1 MPHPH
6 ASHPDAP
13 RPSYPYTSPPYDHE
27 LRVLDPATEE
37 VVATVPAA
45 GAQDVAD
52 AVVRAGRAQ
61 AGWAALAPADR
72 ARLLRR
78 FAAVVD
84 GHIEELARLE
94 VREAGHTL
102 GNARW
107 EAGNVR
113 DLLDYAAGGVERLTG
128 RQIPVPGG
136 LDITLLEPLGVVGVI
151 APWNFPMPIAAW
163 GAAPALAAGNAVIL
177 KPAETTPLTAL
188 RLAELALEAGLPDHL
203 FQVLPGAGP
212 VAGAA
217 LVDHPGVAKIV
228 FTGSTAVG
236 KQVLAKGS
244 ALLKRVTLEL
254 GGKSPNIVFA
264 DADIEAAAAAAPMS
278 FLDNSGQDCCARTRI
293 LVQRSVHD
301 RFLELL
307 APAVESVVVGDP
319 SDERTQ
325 MGPLIS
331 RAQLERVRSYVDAD
345 APGIRG
351 KAPEGPGFWFAPTVL
366 TGVDPGA
373 RVAVEEVFGPVA
385 VVLPFEDEADAIR
398 LANATDYGLSGSI
411 WTRDVGRAL
420 RVSQAVRAGNLSVN
434 SHSSVRY
441 WTPFGGFKQS
451 GIGRELG
458 PDALTAFTETK
469 NVFISTEGP
478 AQ

>member
-1 MPHPH
+1 MSNERHVINP
-6 ASHPDAP
+6 AS
-13 RPSYPYTSPPYDHE
+13 
-27 LRVLDPATEE
+27 EE
-37 VVATVPAA
+37 VIATVPDSELY
-45 GAQDVAD
+45 DVDA
-52 AVVRAGRAQ
+52 AVVAAAAAQ
-61 AGWAALAPADR
+61 RRWAAAAPADR

-84 GHIEELARLE
+84 GHVEELAALE
-94 VREAGHTL
+94 VREAGHTV

-128 RQIPVPGG
+128 RQIPVSGG

-163 GAAPALAAGNAVIL
+163 GTAPALAAGNAVIL

-188 RLAELALEAGLPDHL
+188 RLAELALEAGLPEHL
-203 FQVLPGAGP
+203 FQVLPGAGDT
-212 VAGAA
+212 AGNA
-217 LVDHPGVAKIV
+217 LVEHPGVAKIV
-228 FTGSTAVG
+228 FTGSTRVG
-236 KQVLAKGS
+236 KQIMAKC
-244 ALLKRVTLEL
+244 ADRVKRLTLEL
-254 GGKSPNIVFA
+254 GGKSPNIIFA
-264 DADIEAAAAAAPMS
+264 DSDLEAAAAATPMS

-293 LVQRSVHD
+293 LVERSAYD
-301 RFLELL
+301 RFLALL
-307 APAVESVVVGDP
+307 APAITSVVVGDP
-319 SDERTQ
+319 SDEKTQ

-331 RAQLERVRSYVDAD
+331 GTQLERVRSYVPAG
-345 APGIRG
+345 AEAIRG
-351 KAPEGPGFWFAPTVL
+351 TAPEGPGFWFPPTLLTAEAPDSPAAT
-366 TGVDPGA
+366 
-373 RVAVEEVFGPVA
+373 EEIFGPVA
-385 VVLPFEDEADAIR
+385 VVLPFDDEADAIR

-441 WTPFGGFKQS
+441 WTPFGGYRQS
-451 GIGRELG
+451 GLGRELG

-469 NVFISTEGP
+469 NVFIATE
-478 AQ
+478 A

>member
-1 MPHPH
+1 M
-6 ASHPDAP
+6 
-13 RPSYPYTSPPYDHE
+13 SYE
-27 LRVLDPATEE
+27 LQVLNPATEE
-37 VVATVPAA
+37 VVATVP
-45 GAQDVAD
+45 GATVEDVDA
-52 AVVRAGRAQ
+52 AVVRATRAQ

-78 FAAVVD
+78 FAVTVD
-84 GHIEELARLE
+84 EHLEELAQLE
-94 VREAGHTL
+94 VREAGHTV

-136 LDITLLEPLGVVGVI
+136 LDVTILEPLGVVGVI

-163 GAAPALAAGNAVIL
+163 GMAPALAAGNAVIL

-188 RLAELALEAGLPDHL
+188 RLAELALEAGLPEGL
-203 FQVLPGAGP
+203 FQVLPGHGP
-212 VAGAA
+212 VAGNA
-217 LVDHPGVAKIV
+217 LVEHPGVAKIV

-236 KQVLAKGS
+236 KRVLAKGS
-244 ALLKRVTLEL
+244 ELLKRVTLEL

-264 DADIEAAAAAAPMS
+264 DADLEAAAAAAPMS

-293 LVQRSVHD
+293 LVQRTAYD

-307 APAVESVVVGDP
+307 SPAIEAVRVGDP
-319 SDERTQ
+319 SDETTD

-331 RAQLERVRSYVDAD
+331 KSQLDRVRSYVDQD

-351 KAPEGPGFWFAPTVL
+351 KAPEGPGFWFPPTVL
-366 TGVDPGA
+366 TGVSPVA

-385 VVLPFEDEADAIR
+385 VVLPFDDEADAIR

-458 PDALTAFTETK
+458 PDALAAFTETK

>member
-1 MPHPH
+1 M
-6 ASHPDAP
+6 SQQ
-13 RPSYPYTSPPYDHE
+13 YE
-27 LRVLDPATEE
+27 LDVLNPATEE
-37 VVATVPAA
+37 VIATVPGAVEEDIDTAVRRAA
-45 GAQDVAD
+45 
-52 AVVRAGRAQ
+52 RAQ
-61 AGWAALAPADR
+61 ERWAALAPGER

-78 FAAVVD
+78 FAVAVD
-84 GHIEELARLE
+84 EHREELARLE
-94 VREAGHTL
+94 VREAGHTI

-136 LDITLLEPLGVVGVI
+136 LDVTLLEPLGVVGVI

-163 GAAPALAAGNAVIL
+163 GTAPALAAGNAVVL

-188 RLAELALEAGLPDHL
+188 RLAELALAADLPEHL
-203 FQVLPGAGP
+203 FQVLPGRGDIAGE
-212 VAGAA
+212 A
-217 LVDHPGVAKIV
+217 LVRHPGVAKIV
-228 FTGSTAVG
+228 FTGSTRIG
-236 KQVLAKGS
+236 KRIMALCADQV
-244 ALLKRVTLEL
+244 KRVTLEL
-254 GGKSPNIVFA
+254 GGKSPNLVFA

-293 LVQRSVHD
+293 LVQRPVYD
-301 RFLELL
+301 RFVELL
-307 APAVESVVVGDP
+307 APAVESVTVGDP
-319 SDERTQ
+319 ADERTD

-351 KAPEGPGFWFAPTVL
+351 KSPEGPGFWFPPTVL
-366 TGVDPGA
+366 TGVDPHA
-373 RVAVEEVFGPVA
+373 RVAAEEVFGPVA
-385 VVLPFEDEADAIR
+385 VVIPFEDEAEAIR
-398 LANATDYGLSGSI
+398 LANDTDYGLSGSI

-420 RVSQAVRAGNLSVN
+420 RVSQAVKAGNLSVN

>member
-6 ASHPDAP
+6 
-13 RPSYPYTSPPYDHE
+13 DHE
-27 LRVLDPATEE
+27 LQVLNPATEE

-45 GAQDVAD
+45 SAQDVGD
-52 AVVRAGRAQ
+52 AVVRATGAQ
-61 AGWAALAPADR
+61 ARWAALAPADR

-151 APWNFPMPIAAW
+151 APWNFPLPIAAW
-163 GAAPALAAGNAVIL
+163 GTAPALAAGNAVIL

-188 RLAELALEAGLPDHL
+188 RLAELALEAGLPEHL
-203 FQVLPGAGP
+203 FQVLPGTGP
-212 VAGAA
+212 VAGDA
-217 LVDHPGVAKIV
+217 LVGHPGVAKIV

-319 SDERTQ
+319 ADEGTQ

-331 RAQLERVRSYVDAD
+331 RTQLERVRSYVDAD

-366 TGVDPGA
+366 TGVASDA

-385 VVLPFEDEADAIR
+385 VVLPFEDEADAVR

>member
-1 MPHPH
+1 MSDPL
-6 ASHPDAP
+6 
-13 RPSYPYTSPPYDHE
+13 TSDPLTADPLTADPFTSDQ
-27 LRVLDPATEE
+27 LQVLDPATEE
-37 VVATVPAA
+37 IVATVPAA
-45 GAQDVAD
+45 TRADVHA
-52 AVVRAGRAQ
+52 AVVRATRAQ
-61 AGWAALAPADR
+61 VRWAALAPGDR

-78 FAAVVD
+78 FAVQVD
-84 GHIEELARLE
+84 EHLEELAQLE
-94 VREAGHTL
+94 VREAGHTV

-136 LDITLLEPLGVVGVI
+136 LDITILEPLGVVGVI

-163 GAAPALAAGNAVIL
+163 GTAPALAAGNAVIL

-188 RLAELALEAGLPDHL
+188 RLAELALAAGLPEDL
-203 FQVLPGAGP
+203 LQVLPGHGP
-212 VAGAA
+212 VAGDA
-217 LVDHPGVAKIV
+217 LVEHPGVAKIV

-236 KQVLAKGS
+236 RRVLAKGS
-244 ALLKRVTLEL
+244 DLLKRVTLEL

-293 LVQRSVHD
+293 LVQRSVYD
-301 RFLELL
+301 RFLDLL
-307 APAVESVVVGDP
+307 APAVESVRVGDP
-319 SDERTQ
+319 ADERTD

-331 RAQLERVRSYVDAD
+331 KAQLDRVRSYVTDDLA
-345 APGIRG
+345 GIRG
-351 KAPEGPGFWFAPTVL
+351 KAPEGPGFWFPPTVL

-385 VVLPFEDEADAIR
+385 VVLPFEDEAQAVE